1 MARALAGRAG
11 ARRGARAQ
19 AQRGPGA
26 VGVGQWG
33 GAAAAAAVLLATAT
47 AGAQPA
53 GASGVTS
60 GEAFG
65 KALAKDDPRKAYL
78 QVSAGPSPRQD
89 ARTPGR
95 APGPLL
101 LLPSRPPETSGRGG
115 GPDESRDV
123 SPPRAP
129 AGPSG
134 TERTA
139 LTGAA
144 APLSLPPSLQVKEAN
159 VSSAGKITLA
169 KPKTK
174 NYKDAAPLIGSVK
187 GPSFALPGA
196 GYKKGAGFKA
206 PALKVSG
213 PDVSGFQ
220 APTFSFPS
228 FGGPAAS
235 ADLPSPTSQA
245 LGVVAFEAVFAVAA
259 LGAVDNL
266 TKKKKT
272 A

>member
-101 LLPSRPPETSGRGG
+101 LPSRPPRRPDVGAVPTNPETSR
-115 GPDESRDV
+115 P
-123 SPPRAP
+123 PALPRARP
-129 AGPSG
+129 APNAPRSPGP
-134 TERTA
+134 
-139 LTGAA
+139 
-144 APLSLPPSLQVKEAN
+144 PLPSLSPSLQVKEAN

>member
-1 MARALAGRAG
+1 M
-11 ARRGARAQ
+11 
-19 AQRGPGA
+19 
-26 VGVGQWG
+26 
-33 GAAAAAAVLLATAT
+33 
-47 AGAQPA
+47 
-53 GASGVTS
+53 
-60 GEAFG
+60 
-65 KALAKDDPRKAYL
+65 
-78 QVSAGPSPRQD
+78 
-89 ARTPGR
+89 
-95 APGPLL
+95 
-101 LLPSRPPETSGRGG
+101 
-115 GPDESRDV
+115 
-123 SPPRAP
+123 
-129 AGPSG
+129 
-134 TERTA
+134 
-139 LTGAA
+139 
-144 APLSLPPSLQVKEAN
+144 
-159 VSSAGKITLA
+159 SSAGKITLA

-174 NYKDAAPLIGSVK
+174 NYKDAAPLIGGVK

-228 FGGPAAS
+228 FGAPAAS